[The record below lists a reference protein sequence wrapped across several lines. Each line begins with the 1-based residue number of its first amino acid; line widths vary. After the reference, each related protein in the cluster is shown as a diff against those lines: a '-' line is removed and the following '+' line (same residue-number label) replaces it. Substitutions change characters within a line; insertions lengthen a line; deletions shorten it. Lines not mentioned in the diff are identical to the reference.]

1 MPQASTAPFPRPA
14 ARTQAI
20 SLRQLRFF
28 TALAESANF
37 SRAAERMMVS
47 QPALSASI
55 RQVEEHMGL
64 RLFDRSTHHV
74 TLTDAGSAFLPH
86 ARRLLTTADNAFVDM
101 SDAATRGK
109 AVVRIGA
116 IPSAI
121 PAAADAVAR
130 LGLER
135 ADVSLHLSDGK
146 SDALMADLRS
156 GALDL
161 VIGVLGR
168 VEEGIEASLIMED
181 EMMLATPADHALATM
196 TSLPWSALEGSEIVH
211 FTGGSIGELSSA
223 AMRQNNLS
231 PSQRFR
237 VDQVG
242 SLFGLVGA
250 GLALGV
256 IPRLYARGYETDKIK
271 LVPLTAPEIRRKLML
286 FQRAKLRQ
294 EHPTASQLG
303 SVLAPVLSMILAPNA
318 KSDDAG
324 PIVLRLAPE
333 AASLT

>member
-1 MPQASTAPFPRPA
+1 MPPSSTAILPRLP

-47 QPALSASI
+47 QPALSAAI
-55 RQVEEHMGL
+55 RQVEDHMGL

-74 TLTDAGSAFLPH
+74 ALTEAGAAFLPH
-86 ARRLLTTADNAFVDM
+86 ARRLLTTAENAFVDM
-101 SDAATRGK
+101 TDVATRGR
-109 AVVRIGA
+109 AVVRVGV
-116 IPSAI
+116 IPSVV
-121 PAAADAVAR
+121 PAAAEAIAR
-130 LGLER
+130 LGQGR
-135 ADVSLHLSDGK
+135 SDVCFHLRDGK
-146 SDALMADLRS
+146 NDSLLADLRS

-161 VIGVLGR
+161 VVGVLGHIDDD
-168 VEEGIEASLIMED
+168 VEASLITED
-181 EMMLATPADHALATM
+181 EMMLAAPVGHRLAAHDA
-196 TSLPWSALEGSEIVH
+196 LPWSALEGEEIVH

-250 GLALGV
+250 AMALGI
-256 IPRLYARGYETDKIK
+256 IPRLYARGYESEKIR
-271 LVPLTAPEIRRKLML
+271 LIPLTAPTIRRKLML
-286 FQRAKLRQ
+286 FRRIKLKE
-294 EHPTASQLG
+294 EHPSASALG
-303 SVLAPVLSMILAPNA
+303 ATLVSELGAILLPN
-318 KSDDAG
+318 
-324 PIVLRLAPE
+324 R
-333 AASLT
+333 

>member
-1 MPQASTAPFPRPA
+1 VPPSSIATLPRST

-37 SRAAERMMVS
+37 SRAAERMTVS
-47 QPALSASI
+47 QPALSAAI
-55 RQVEEHMGL
+55 RQIEEHMGL

-74 TLTDAGSAFLPH
+74 ALTEAGEAFLPH

-101 SDAATRGK
+101 TDAATRGK
-109 AVVRIGA
+109 SVVRIGV
-116 IPSAI
+116 IPSVV
-121 PAAADAVAR
+121 PAAAEAIAR
-130 LGLER
+130 LGQ
-135 ADVSLHLSDGK
+135 AHPDICFHLRDGK
-146 SDALMADLRS
+146 NDSLMADLRS

-161 VIGVLGR
+161 VVGVLGR
-168 VEEGIEASLIMED
+168 VEDDIEAHLITED
-181 EMMLATPADHALATM
+181 EMMLAAPIGHPLAAR
-196 TSLPWSALEGSEIVH
+196 SELPWSALEGDEIVH

-250 GLALGV
+250 GMALGV
-256 IPRLYARGYETDKIK
+256 IPRLYARGYQTDQIR
-271 LVPLTAPEIRRKLML
+271 LIPLTAPSIRRKLML
-286 FQRAKLRQ
+286 FKRVKLKD
-294 EHPTASQLG
+294 EHPSACALG
-303 SVLAPVLSMILAPNA
+303 ATLVPTLGAILLP
-318 KSDDAG
+318 DA
-324 PIVLRLAPE
+324 
-333 AASLT
+333 

>member
-1 MPQASTAPFPRPA
+1 MATTALPRPS

-47 QPALSASI
+47 QPALSAAI
-55 RQVEEHMGL
+55 RQVEDHMGL

-74 TLTDAGSAFLPH
+74 ALTDAGAAFLPH
-86 ARRLLTTADNAFVDM
+86 ARRLLTTAENAFVDM

-109 AVVRIGA
+109 SVVRVGV
-116 IPSAI
+116 IPSVV
-121 PAAADAVAR
+121 PAAAKAIAG
-130 LGLER
+130 LGQER
-135 ADVSLHLSDGK
+135 PELCFHLCDGK
-146 SDALMADLRS
+146 NDSLMADLRS

-168 VEEGIEASLIMED
+168 IEDDVEASLITED
-181 EMMLATPADHALATM
+181 EMMLAAPIDHPLA
-196 TSLPWSALEGSEIVH
+196 SHPELAWSALEGNEIVH

-242 SLFGLVGA
+242 SLFGLVG
-250 GLALGV
+250 GGMALGV
-256 IPRLYARGYETDKIK
+256 IPRLYARGYETNQIR
-271 LVPLTAPEIRRKLML
+271 LIPLTAPSIRRKLML
-286 FQRAKLRQ
+286 FQRAKLKE
-294 EHPTASQLG
+294 EHPAACALGATLVTA
-303 SVLAPVLSMILAPNA
+303 LSAILLP
-318 KSDDAG
+318 DA
-324 PIVLRLAPE
+324 
-333 AASLT
+333 

>member
-1 MPQASTAPFPRPA
+1 MPPSSIATLPRPA
-14 ARTQAI
+14 TRTQAI

-47 QPALSASI
+47 QPALSAAI

-74 TLTDAGSAFLPH
+74 ALTEAGAAFLPH
-86 ARRLLTTADNAFVDM
+86 ARRLLTTAENAFVDM
-101 SDAATRGK
+101 TDVATRGR
-109 AVVRIGA
+109 AVVRVGV
-116 IPSAI
+116 IPSVV
-121 PAAADAVAR
+121 PAAAEAIAR
-130 LGLER
+130 LGQER
-135 ADVSLHLSDGK
+135 PDVCFHLRDGK
-146 SDALMADLRS
+146 NDALMADLRS

-161 VIGVLGR
+161 VVGVLGR
-168 VEEGIEASLIMED
+168 VEDDVEASLITED
-181 EMMLATPADHALATM
+181 EMMLAAPVDHPFASHAA
-196 TSLPWSALEGSEIVH
+196 LPWSALEGDEIVH

-250 GLALGV
+250 GMALGV
-256 IPRLYARGYETDKIK
+256 IPRLYARGYETDKIR
-271 LVPLTAPEIRRKLML
+271 LIPLTAPAIRRKLML
-286 FQRAKLRQ
+286 FQRAKLEE
-294 EHPTASQLG
+294 EHPSACALGAALVPLLG
-303 SVLAPVLSMILAPNA
+303 SILLPQA
-318 KSDDAG
+318 
-324 PIVLRLAPE
+324 
-333 AASLT
+333 

>member
-1 MPQASTAPFPRPA
+1 MPPSSTATLPRPA

-47 QPALSASI
+47 QPALSAAI
-55 RQVEEHMGL
+55 RQVEDHMGL

-74 TLTDAGSAFLPH
+74 ALTEAGAAFLPH
-86 ARRLLTTADNAFVDM
+86 ARRLLTTAENAFVDM
-101 SDAATRGK
+101 TDVATRGR
-109 AVVRIGA
+109 AVVRVGV
-116 IPSAI
+116 IPSVV
-121 PAAADAVAR
+121 PAAAEAIAR
-130 LGLER
+130 LGQER
-135 ADVSLHLSDGK
+135 PDICFHLRDGK
-146 SDALMADLRS
+146 NDSLMADLRS

-161 VIGVLGR
+161 VVGVLGR
-168 VEEGIEASLIMED
+168 VEDDVEASLITED
-181 EMMLATPADHALATM
+181 EMMLAAPVDHPLA
-196 TSLPWSALEGSEIVH
+196 SHHVLPWSALEGDEIVH

-250 GLALGV
+250 GMALGV
-256 IPRLYARGYETDKIK
+256 IPWLYARGYETDKIR
-271 LVPLTAPEIRRKLML
+271 LIPLTAPTIRRKLML
-286 FQRAKLRQ
+286 FQRAKLRE
-294 EHPTASQLG
+294 EHPAACALG
-303 SVLAPVLSMILAPNA
+303 SALAPSLGAILSA
-318 KSDDAG
+318 K
-324 PIVLRLAPE
+324 
-333 AASLT
+333 T

>member
-1 MPQASTAPFPRPA
+1 MPPSSLATLPRPV

-37 SRAAERMMVS
+37 SRAAERMTVS
-47 QPALSASI
+47 QPALSAAI
-55 RQVEEHMGL
+55 RQIEEHMGL

-74 TLTDAGSAFLPH
+74 ALTEAGAAFLPH
-86 ARRLLTTADNAFVDM
+86 ARRLLTTAENAFVDM
-101 SDAATRGK
+101 SDAATRSK
-109 AVVRIGA
+109 SVVRVGV
-116 IPSAI
+116 IPSVV
-121 PAAADAVAR
+121 PAAAEAVAR
-130 LGLER
+130 LGHER
-135 ADVSLHLSDGK
+135 PDISFHLCDGK
-146 SDALMADLRS
+146 NDALMADLRS

-161 VIGVLGR
+161 VVGVLGR
-168 VEEGIEASLIMED
+168 VEEDLDAHLITED
-181 EMMLATPADHALATM
+181 EMMLAAPVDHPLAERP
-196 TSLPWSALEGSEIVH
+196 SLPWSALEGDEIVH

-256 IPRLYARGYETDKIK
+256 IPRLYARGYETDKIR
-271 LVPLTAPEIRRKLML
+271 LVPLTAPTIRRKLML
-286 FQRAKLRQ
+286 FQRAKLRE
-294 EHPTASQLG
+294 EHPAASEL
-303 SVLAPVLSMILAPNA
+303 SAALAPALGAILGA
-318 KSDDAG
+318 
-324 PIVLRLAPE
+324 
-333 AASLT
+333 

>member
-1 MPQASTAPFPRPA
+1 MPPSPIATLPRPT

-37 SRAAERMMVS
+37 SRAAERMTVS
-47 QPALSASI
+47 QPALSAAI
-55 RQVEEHMGL
+55 RQIEEHMGL

-74 TLTDAGSAFLPH
+74 ALTEAGAAFLPH
-86 ARRLLTTADNAFVDM
+86 ARRLLTTAENAFVDM

-109 AVVRIGA
+109 SVVRVGV
-116 IPSAI
+116 IPSVV
-121 PAAADAVAR
+121 PAAAEAVAR
-130 LGLER
+130 LGHER
-135 ADVSLHLSDGK
+135 PDVSFHLRDGK
-146 SDALMADLRS
+146 NDALMADLRS

-161 VIGVLGR
+161 VVGVLGHM
-168 VEEGIEASLIMED
+168 EDDLEAHLITED
-181 EMMLATPADHALATM
+181 EMMLAAPADHPLAARAA
-196 TSLPWSALEGSEIVH
+196 LPWSALEGDEIVH

-223 AMRQNNLS
+223 AMRQNNLA

-256 IPRLYARGYETDKIK
+256 IPRLYARGYETDKIR
-271 LVPLTAPEIRRKLML
+271 LVPLTAPTIRRKLML

-294 EHPTASQLG
+294 EHPAAAELSAA
-303 SVLAPVLSMILAPNA
+303 LAPALGAVLSP
-318 KSDDAG
+318 G
-324 PIVLRLAPE
+324 PVSAN
-333 AASLT
+333 

>member
-1 MPQASTAPFPRPA
+1 VQPSSTITLPRPA
-14 ARTQAI
+14 ARIQAI

-37 SRAAERMMVS
+37 SRAAERMTVS
-47 QPALSASI
+47 QPALSAAI
-55 RQVEEHMGL
+55 RQIEEHMGL

-74 TLTDAGSAFLPH
+74 ALTEAGAAFLPH

-101 SDAATRGK
+101 NDAATRGK

-121 PAAADAVAR
+121 PAAADAVAL
-130 LGLER
+130 LGRNRVDL
-135 ADVSLHLSDGK
+135 SLHLSDGK
-146 SDALMADLRS
+146 SDALMSDLRS

-168 VEEGIEASLIMED
+168 VEDGIDASLIMED
-181 EMMLATPADHALATM
+181 EMMLAAPADHPLASPP
-196 TSLPWSALEGSEIVH
+196 SLPWSALEGSEIVH

-250 GLALGV
+250 GLAVGV

-271 LVPLTAPEIRRKLML
+271 LVPLTDPSIRRKLML
-286 FQRAKLRQ
+286 FQRAKLRH
-294 EHPTASQLG
+294 EHPSAFELG
-303 SVLAPVLSMILAPNA
+303 TVLAPALSAILAP
-318 KSDDAG
+318 SQ
-324 PIVLRLAPE
+324 
-333 AASLT
+333 T

>member
-1 MPQASTAPFPRPA
+1 MQPLSNATLPRPS
-14 ARTQAI
+14 ARIQAI

-37 SRAAERMMVS
+37 SRAAERMTVS
-47 QPALSASI
+47 QPALSAAI
-55 RQVEEHMGL
+55 RQIEEHMGL

-74 TLTDAGSAFLPH
+74 ALTEAGAAFLPH

-121 PAAADAVAR
+121 PAAADAVAK

-135 ADVSLHLSDGK
+135 ADLCLHLCDGK
-146 SDALMADLRS
+146 NDALMADLRS

-168 VEEGIEASLIMED
+168 AEDDLEATLVMED
-181 EMMLATPADHALATM
+181 EMMLVAPADHPLADM
-196 TSLPWSALEGSEIVH
+196 TTLPWSALEGGEIVH

-256 IPRLYARGYETDKIK
+256 IPRLYARGYETDRIK
-271 LVPLTAPEIRRKLML
+271 LIPLIAPSIRRKLML
-286 FQRAKLRQ
+286 FQRVKLRQ
-294 EHPTASQLG
+294 EHPAAWELG
-303 SVLAPVLSMILAPNA
+303 SVLGLALSGILSP
-318 KSDDAG
+318 K
-324 PIVLRLAPE
+324 P
-333 AASLT
+333 